1 MLMLAITTPR
11 SLTQAMSTLGKVA
24 QTTVTQAMSTPG
36 KVTQTTVTQAM
47 STPMGVARAM
57 VRAVRLSLS
66 PER

>member
-1 MLMLAITTPR
+1 MPRWSLAMLMLAITTPR
-11 SLTQAMSTLGKVA
+11 SLTQAMSTL
-24 QTTVTQAMSTPG
+24 G

-57 VRAVRLSLS
+57 VMAVRLSLS